1 MTSRKHL
8 DRVGVPLDQ
17 LAKLAKLLGVAKI
30 VNMHE
35 AKTNLSR
42 LVEEAEAGE
51 AIILARAG
59 KPVAKLVPVRRSRRR
74 RLGHWKGRVVMSE
87 DFDAPLPADV
97 LATWEGRR

>member
-17 LAKLAKLLGVAKI
+17 LAKLAKLLGVTKI

-51 AIILARAG
+51 EIILARAG